1 MLELLAVYKD
11 NIQEWLPQM
20 LSASLGTLKL
30 TVTSFSVAA
39 VLGLAISLARLSKL
53 PAVQALAIA
62 YIEVIRGLPALVILY
77 IVYFVPP
84 QIGATWLIMSSFL
97 AATIGLGLHGG
108 AILAEVF
115 RSGIEALHTGQKEAA
130 LSLGMTPLKALTY
143 IILPQ
148 AIRIVLP
155 PVGNYAIGLL
165 KDTAVCALIA
175 APELMLRA
183 KDLASS
189 SFQPMAVFVL
199 AGVFYFAMSY
209 PLSLLVRSMERRLS
223 IHESAGEYRR

>member
-1 MLELLAVYKD
+1 MFELIAAYKD
-11 NIQEWLPQM
+11 NIDEWLPQM
-20 LSASLGTLKL
+20 ILGSLGTLKL
-30 TVTSFSVAA
+30 TIASFVVA
-39 VLGLAISLARLSKL
+39 VGLGLMLSLARLSKL
-53 PAVQALAIA
+53 S
-62 YIEVIRGLPALVILY
+62 VIRIASMGYVEIVRGIPTLVILY

-84 QIGATWLIMSSFL
+84 QIGATWLVMSSFL

-115 RSGIEALHTGQKEAA
+115 RSGIEALHAGQREAA
-130 LSLGMTPLKALTY
+130 YSLGMTPTKTLAY
-143 IILPQ
+143 IIFPQ
-148 AIRIVLP
+148 AARIVLP

-199 AGVFYFAMSY
+199 SGVLYLVMSY
-209 PLSLLVRSMERRLS
+209 PLSLLVRYM
-223 IHESAGEYRR
+223 EYRLKTH

>member
-1 MLELLAVYKD
+1 MFELITAYKD
-11 NIQEWLPQM
+11 NIDEWLPQM
-20 LSASLGTLKL
+20 ILGSLGTLKL
-30 TVTSFSVAA
+30 AIASFVVA
-39 VLGLAISLARLSKL
+39 VGLGLMLSLARLSK
-53 PAVQALAIA
+53 VS
-62 YIEVIRGLPALVILY
+62 VIRIASMGYVEIVRGIPTLVILY

-84 QIGATWLIMSSFL
+84 QIGATWLVMSSFL

-115 RSGIEALHTGQKEAA
+115 RSGIEALHAGQREAA
-130 LSLGMTPLKALTY
+130 YSLGMTPTKTLAY
-143 IILPQ
+143 IIFPQ
-148 AIRIVLP
+148 AARIVLP

-199 AGVFYFAMSY
+199 SGVLYLLMSY
-209 PLSLLVRSMERRLS
+209 PLSLLVRYM
-223 IHESAGEYRR
+223 EYRLKTH

>member
-1 MLELLAVYKD
+1 MFDLLDAYRD
-11 NIQEWLPQM
+11 NIHDWLPQM
-20 LSASLGTLKL
+20 AAACLGTLKL
-30 TVTSFSVAA
+30 TAISFVVAVLIGLAVALIRTASFSW
-39 VLGLAISLARLSKL
+39 LRGIAIT
-53 PAVQALAIA
+53 
-62 YIEVIRGLPALVILY
+62 YIEVIRGTPALVILY

-84 QIGATWLIMSSFL
+84 QIGASWLVMSSFV
-97 AATIGLGLHGG
+97 AAVIGLGLHGG

-115 RSGIEALHTGQKEAA
+115 RSGIEALHHGQKEAA
-130 LSLGMTPLKALTY
+130 LSLGMTPAQSMAY

-148 AIRIVLP
+148 AARIVLP
-155 PVGNYAIGLL
+155 PVANYAIGLL

-199 AGVFYFAMSY
+199 AAAFYFVMSY
-209 PLSLLVRSMERRLS
+209 PLSLGVRYMEARLS
-223 IHESAGEYRR
+223 YAR

>member
-1 MLELLAVYKD
+1 MFDLFEAYRD
-11 NIQEWLPQM
+11 NIGEWLPEM
-20 LSASLGTLKL
+20 LAACGGTLKL
-30 TVTSFSVAA
+30 TFFSFFLAAA
-39 VLGLAISLARLSKL
+39 VGLLFSLLRTSSSRILRVIS
-53 PAVQALAIA
+53 VT
-62 YIEVIRGLPALVILY
+62 YIEIARGTPALVILY

-84 QIGATWLIMSSFL
+84 QVGLAFLTLSSFAAALVGL
-97 AATIGLGLHGG
+97 AIHGG

-115 RSGIEALHTGQKEAA
+115 RSGIEALHPGQREAA
-130 LSLGMTPLKALTY
+130 LSLGMTPAKAMSY

-148 AIRIVLP
+148 ALRVVLP

-165 KDTAVCALIA
+165 KDTAVCSLIA

-199 AGVFYFAMSY
+199 AAVLYFIMSF
-209 PLSLLVRSMERRLS
+209 PLSIAVRAMEARLNVS
-223 IHESAGEYRR
+223 R

>member
-1 MLELLAVYKD
+1 MLDLPQVYAE
-11 NIQEWLPQM
+11 NIQSWLPQ
-20 LSASLGTLKL
+20 LLWACVGTLRL
-30 TVTSFSVAA
+30 AA
-39 VLGLAISLARLSKL
+39 VSFVLAVLLGLVTALARTSPVGLL
-53 PAVQALAIA
+53 RGVAVC
-62 YIEVIRGLPALVILY
+62 YIEIARGLPALVILY

-84 QIGATWLIMSSFL
+84 QLFPGVGWLALSGFV
-97 AATIGLGLHGG
+97 AAVVGLGLQGG

-115 RSGIEALHTGQKEAA
+115 RSGIEALHRGQTEAA
-130 LSLGMTPLKALTY
+130 LSLGMTPLKAMAY

-148 AIRIVLP
+148 AVRIVLP

-189 SFQPMAVFVL
+189 DFQPMAVFVL
-199 AGVFYFAMSY
+199 AAALYFAMSY
-209 PLSLLVRSMERRLS
+209 PLSLCVRYMEARLG
-223 IHESAGEYRR
+223 HGR

>member
-1 MLELLAVYKD
+1 MFELITAYKD
-11 NIQEWLPQM
+11 NIDEWLPQM
-20 LSASLGTLKL
+20 ILGSLGTLKL
-30 TVTSFSVAA
+30 AIASFVVA
-39 VLGLAISLARLSKL
+39 VGLGLMLSLARLSK
-53 PAVQALAIA
+53 VS
-62 YIEVIRGLPALVILY
+62 VIRIASMGYVEIVRGIPTLVILY

-84 QIGATWLIMSSFL
+84 QIGATWLVMSSFL

-115 RSGIEALHTGQKEAA
+115 RSGIEALHAGQREAA
-130 LSLGMTPLKALTY
+130 YSLGMTPTKTLAY
-143 IILPQ
+143 IIFPQ
-148 AIRIVLP
+148 AARIVLP

-199 AGVFYFAMSY
+199 SGVLYLVMSY
-209 PLSLLVRSMERRLS
+209 PLSLLVRYM
-223 IHESAGEYRR
+223 EYRLKTH

>member
-1 MLELLAVYKD
+1 MFDLLDAYRD
-11 NIQEWLPQM
+11 NIHDWLPQM
-20 LSASLGTLKL
+20 AAACLGTLKL
-30 TVTSFSVAA
+30 T
-39 VLGLAISLARLSKL
+39 AISFVV
-53 PAVQALAIA
+53 AVCIGLVVALVRTASFASLRAIA
-62 YIEVIRGLPALVILY
+62 ITYIEVIRGTPALVILY

-84 QIGATWLIMSSFL
+84 QIGASWLVMSSFV
-97 AATIGLGLHGG
+97 AAVIGLGLHGG

-115 RSGIEALHTGQKEAA
+115 RSGIEALHHGQKEAA
-130 LSLGMTPLKALTY
+130 LSLGMTPAKAMAH

-148 AIRIVLP
+148 AARIVLP
-155 PVGNYAIGLL
+155 PVANYAIGLL

-199 AGVFYFAMSY
+199 AAVFYFVMSY
-209 PLSLLVRSMERRLS
+209 PLSLGVRYVEARLS
-223 IHESAGEYRR
+223 YAH

>member
-1 MLELLAVYKD
+1 MFDLLDAYRD
-11 NIQEWLPQM
+11 NIRDWLPEM
-20 LSASLGTLKL
+20 ALACLGTLKL
-30 TVTSFSVAA
+30 TVISFVVAVA
-39 VLGLAISLARLSKL
+39 IGL
-53 PAVQALAIA
+53 VVALTRTASFGWLRAIA
-62 YIEVIRGLPALVILY
+62 IVYIEVIRGTPALVILY

-84 QIGATWLIMSSFL
+84 QIGATWLVLTSFV
-97 AATIGLGLHGG
+97 AAVIGLGLHGG

-115 RSGIEALHTGQKEAA
+115 RSGIEALHHGQREAA
-130 LSLGMTPLKALTY
+130 LSLGMTPVKAMAY

-148 AIRIVLP
+148 AARIVLP
-155 PVGNYAIGLL
+155 PVANYAIGLL

-199 AGVFYFAMSY
+199 AAGFYFVMSY
-209 PLSLLVRSMERRLS
+209 PLSLAVRYMETRLNY
-223 IHESAGEYRR
+223 AR

>member
-1 MLELLAVYKD
+1 MFDLYDAYRD
-11 NIQEWLPQM
+11 NIHDWLPQM
-20 LSASLGTLKL
+20 AAACLGTLKL
-30 TVTSFSVAA
+30 TAISFVVA
-39 VLGLAISLARLSKL
+39 VLIGLIVALVRTAAFSGLRAI
-53 PAVQALAIA
+53 AIA
-62 YIEVIRGLPALVILY
+62 YIEVIRGTPALVILY

-84 QIGATWLIMSSFL
+84 QIGASWLVMSSFV
-97 AATIGLGLHGG
+97 AAVIGLGLHGG

-115 RSGIEALHTGQKEAA
+115 RSGIEALHHGQKEAA
-130 LSLGMTPLKALTY
+130 FSLGMTPAQSMAY

-148 AIRIVLP
+148 AARIVLP
-155 PVGNYAIGLL
+155 PVANYTIGLL

-199 AGVFYFAMSY
+199 AAVFYFVMSY
-209 PLSLLVRSMERRLS
+209 PLSLGVRYMEARLS
-223 IHESAGEYRR
+223 YAH

>member
-1 MLELLAVYKD
+1 MLELPKVYAE
-11 NIQEWLPQM
+11 NIGRWLPE
-20 LSASLGTLKL
+20 LL
-30 TVTSFSVAA
+30 SFSKTTLVITAASFALGILIGLIVAICRTQHFRPLRTA
-39 VLGLAISLARLSKL
+39 
-53 PAVQALAIA
+53 ALV
-62 YIEVIRGLPALVILY
+62 YVEVARGLPIVVLLY

-84 QIGATWLIMSSFL
+84 QLVPGLNWTWLNAFVGAVL
-97 AATIGLGLHGG
+97 GLGLHGG

-115 RSGIEALHTGQKEAA
+115 RSGIEALHHGQKEAA
-130 LSLGMTPLKALTY
+130 LSLGMTPAQSMAY

-148 AIRIVLP
+148 AARIVLP
-155 PVGNYAIGLL
+155 PVANYAIGLL

-199 AGVFYFAMSY
+199 AAAFYFVMSY
-209 PLSLLVRSMERRLS
+209 PLSLGVRYMEARLS
-223 IHESAGEYRR
+223 YAR

>member
-1 MLELLAVYKD
+1 MPDLFDIYRE
-11 NIQEWLPQM
+11 NIADWLPEM
-20 LSASLGTLKL
+20 LDACLGTLKL
-30 TVTSFSVAA
+30 TFFSFFLAA
-39 VLGLAISLARLSKL
+39 ALGLLFALMRISSHRLIRLAAIT
-53 PAVQALAIA
+53 
-62 YIEVIRGLPALVILY
+62 YIEVARGTPALVILY

-84 QIGATWLIMSSFL
+84 QAGLKWLTFSSF
-97 AATIGLGLHGG
+97 AAALIGLAIHGG

-115 RSGIEALHTGQKEAA
+115 RSGIEALHPGQREAA
-130 LSLGMTPLKALTY
+130 LSLGMTPSKAMSY

-148 AIRIVLP
+148 AMRVILP

-189 SFQPMAVFVL
+189 SFQPMAVFLL
-199 AGVFYFAMSY
+199 AAALYFVMSY
-209 PLSLLVRSMERRLS
+209 PLSLAVRAMEARLNIS
-223 IHESAGEYRR
+223 R

>member
-1 MLELLAVYKD
+1 MFDLLDAYRD
-11 NIQEWLPQM
+11 NIHDWLPQM
-20 LSASLGTLKL
+20 AAACLGTLKL
-30 TVTSFSVAA
+30 TAISFVVA
-39 VLGLAISLARLSKL
+39 VLIGLA
-53 PAVQALAIA
+53 VALIRTASFAWLRGIAIT
-62 YIEVIRGLPALVILY
+62 YIEVIRGTPALVILY

-84 QIGATWLIMSSFL
+84 QIGASWLVMSSFV
-97 AATIGLGLHGG
+97 AAVIGLGLHGG

-115 RSGIEALHTGQKEAA
+115 RSGIEALHHGQKEAA
-130 LSLGMTPLKALTY
+130 LSLGMTPAQSMAY

-148 AIRIVLP
+148 AARIVLP
-155 PVGNYAIGLL
+155 PVANYAIGLL

-199 AGVFYFAMSY
+199 AAAFYFVMSY
-209 PLSLLVRSMERRLS
+209 PLSLGVRYMEARLS
-223 IHESAGEYRR
+223 YAR